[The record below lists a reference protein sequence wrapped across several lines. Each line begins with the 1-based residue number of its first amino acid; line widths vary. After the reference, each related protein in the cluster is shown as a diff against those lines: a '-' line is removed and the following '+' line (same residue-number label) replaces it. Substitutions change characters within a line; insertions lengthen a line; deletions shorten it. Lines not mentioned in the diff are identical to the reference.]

1 LYRPVFLTPGG
12 SRGIGVD
19 MLYDAL
25 LPSLNAR
32 PFVNNIIPQ
41 RLRWQRLPI
50 SGDFSCGWCAPS
62 VPLPCEGLGSR
73 TYGEANR
80 RSSDAGEGCG

>member
-41 RLRWQRLPI
+41 RL
-50 SGDFSCGWCAPS
+50 
-62 VPLPCEGLGSR
+62 
-73 TYGEANR
+73 
-80 RSSDAGEGCG
+80 